1 MWPLPGLAGR
11 DVFGRATGETE
22 NRAML
27 RLFLTALRVASS
39 VKQRSKLNVRRSW
52 TQSVKGLKVDRNMSV
67 VR

>member
-1 MWPLPGLAGR
+1 
-11 DVFGRATGETE
+11 
-22 NRAML
+22 ML